1 MFILRINGQYKYKHL
16 FNMLLNL
23 KMPKMNDLVLSQK
36 FKNKDPNPLFRF
48 ITAANKEYIEH
59 LKKNNP
65 DIEKSV
71 ITIRFG

>member
-1 MFILRINGQYKYKHL
+1 MFILRINGQYKYKYL

-23 KMPKMNDLVLSQK
+23 KMLKMNGLVLSQK
-36 FKNKDPNPLFRF
+36 FKNIDPNLLFRF
-48 ITAANKEYIEH
+48 ITAANKEYIEP

-71 ITIRFG
+71 ITIHFG